1 MKKRGTMF
9 VVATLVCALVYA
21 LPSLADRRL
30 NKVRPQK
37 YQPSAEARA
46 LHATLRIVD
55 LHADSLMSP
64 RNLSERSTDGHV
76 DLPRLREGNVILQG
90 FGLVTQVPRGM
101 NMQRNDDRT
110 DLLRW
115 VAIAG
120 HWPVATWTSPLAR
133 ALYQAHKL
141 AALDGVLVVRNRD
154 DLAQLLERR
163 THDTALVG
171 GLLGIEGAHAL
182 EQQLSNLDALFDAG
196 VRVVGLAH
204 FFDNRWAG
212 SAHGVHKGGLTADGR
227 ALLAAVEQK
236 QMIVDLA
243 HASPQTIDDVLAL
256 ATRPPIVSHTGVAAT
271 CPGPR
276 NLTDEQLRAIAA
288 RGGLVGIGFWDIA
301 TCGKDPASIAR
312 SIVHAVSVAGVDHV
326 ALGSDFDGAVT
337 TPFDAAGL
345 VYVTDALLG
354 AGVDAD
360 SIRKV
365 MGENALAL
373 FSRVLP
379 GPGPVAR

>member
-1 MKKRGTMF
+1 MKKRSTLF
-9 VVATLVCALVYA
+9 VVATLICAFVYA
-21 LPSLADRRL
+21 LPSLADRHL
-30 NKVRPQK
+30 NKVRRQK
-37 YQPSAEARA
+37 DRPSAEAKA

-64 RNLSERSTDGHV
+64 RNLEKRSSVGHV
-76 DLPRLREGNVILQG
+76 DLPRLREGNVTLQG

-101 NMQRNDDRT
+101 NMQSNDDRS
-110 DLLRW
+110 DLMRW

-120 HWPVATWTSPLAR
+120 RWPIATWTSPLAR
-133 ALYQAHKL
+133 ALYQSQKL
-141 AALDGVLVVRNRD
+141 AALDGVLVVRSRD
-154 DLAQLLERR
+154 DLAQLLERKK
-163 THDTALVG
+163 TNPALIG

-182 EQQLSNLDALFDAG
+182 EQKLSNLEVLWSAG

-204 FFDNRWAG
+204 FFDNHWAG
-212 SAHGVHKGGLTADGR
+212 SAHGVHKGGLSADGR
-227 ALLAAVEQK
+227 ALLAAIEQK
-236 QMIVDLA
+236 EMIVDLA

-276 NLTDEQLRAIAA
+276 NLTDDQLRAIAGK
-288 RGGLVGIGFWDIA
+288 GGLIGIGFWDIA

-312 SIVHAVSVAGVDHV
+312 AIVHAVAIAGVDHV

-345 VYVTDALLG
+345 VYVTDALLR
-354 AGVDAD
+354 AGVDAGT
-360 SIRKV
+360 IRKV
-365 MGENALAL
+365 MGENAIAL
-373 FSRVLP
+373 FSRILP
-379 GPGPVAR
+379 APGSAGK

>member
-1 MKKRGTMF
+1 MKGRTKLF
-9 VVATLVCALVYA
+9 VVATLICALVYE
-21 LPSLADRRL
+21 LPLLADRQL
-30 NKVRPQK
+30 NKVRPQT
-37 YQPSAEARA
+37 YPPTAEARA

-64 RNLSERSTDGHV
+64 RDLTKRSSHGHV
-76 DLPRLREGNVILQG
+76 DLPRLREGNVALQG

-101 NMQRNDDRT
+101 NMERNDDRT
-110 DLLRW
+110 DLIRF

-120 HWPVATWTSPLAR
+120 HWPVATWSSPLER

-141 AALDGVLVVRNRD
+141 AALDGVLVVRTRD

-163 THDTALVG
+163 KAEPALVG

-182 EQQLSNLDALFDAG
+182 EQQLSSLDSLFDAG

-212 SAHGVHKGGLTADGR
+212 SAHGVHKGGLSAEGR
-227 ALLAAVEQK
+227 ALLAAIEAK
-236 QMIVDLA
+236 GMIVDLA

-256 ATRPPIVSHTGVAAT
+256 ATRPPIVSHTGVVGT

-276 NLTDEQLRAIAA
+276 NLTDAQLRAIAA
-288 RGGLVGIGFWDIA
+288 KGGLIGIGFWNIA

-312 SIVHAVSVAGVDHV
+312 AILHATAVAGADHV

-345 VYVTDALLG
+345 VHVTDALLKAG
-354 AGVDAD
+354 ADAET
-360 SIRKV
+360 IRKV
-365 MGENALAL
+365 MGENAIAL
-373 FSRVLP
+373 LSRMLP
-379 GPGPVAR
+379 AAR